1 MDIVLNQLETRVL
14 GCLIEKSV
22 TTPEYY
28 PLTLAALTAACN
40 QKSNRQPVIQT
51 DEKEVVRALDGLRE
65 KKLASAV
72 ALANSRVMKY
82 RHTLPDVI
90 HLTDRQLAILCELM
104 LRGPQTVGELRARA
118 GRMATFADVQEV
130 EATLRELSDPA
141 GVQLVTNLPRQPG
154 QREERYAHR
163 LGEDPPETIDPA
175 PLPPEP
181 ARLAVMAENERL
193 TELENRVSDLT
204 DELNSLKAQFSDFV
218 KQFH

>member
-1 MDIVLNQLETRVL
+1 MDIVLNQLEIRVL

-82 RHTLPDVI
+82 RHTLLDII

-118 GRMATFADVQEV
+118 GRMATFADIQEV
-130 EATLRELSDPA
+130 EAALRELSDPA

-163 LGEDPPETIDPA
+163 LSEDQPETIDPA